1 MNSPSTRFVWCRP
14 ELSAV
19 EHQGLILSEEWEQ
32 RGEVVG
38 ARVQYVV
45 EATRRVVTEWLPQ
58 ERLRPVD
65 SQPFTGSAYG

>member
-19 EHQGLILSEEWEQ
+19 EHQGLIMSEEWEQ
-32 RGEVVG
+32 CGEVTG

-45 EATRRVVTEWLPQ
+45 EATRKVSIEWLPKD
-58 ERLRPVD
+58 RLRPVE
-65 SQPFTGSAYG
+65 SQPNIGSAYG

>member
-1 MNSPSTRFVWCRP
+1 MNSPSTRHVWCRP

-32 RGEVVG
+32 RDGVTG

-45 EATRRVVTEWLPQ
+45 EATGRAVVEWL
-58 ERLRPVD
+58 ERDRMRPVV
-65 SQPFTGSAYG
+65 SQPNIGSAYG